1 MRSKNYRGG
10 ILVAF
15 AALALAACG
24 PEDNTAAPSTPQGP
38 ATPPSQTPANVV
50 PAISG
55 SPATTI
61 TAGTTYLFQAS
72 ATDGD
77 GDALTFSAAGLP
89 GWAALNAQTGV
100 LFGTPSEA
108 DVGTTSDIVVTVSDG
123 EASVSLPAFHIVIAS
138 SAPPPANPPPVTPTN
153 RAPVISGAPLANVQ
167 ANTSYTF
174 APNASD
180 ADGQTLSF
188 TIINKPTWAN
198 FSTTTGAISGTPS
211 VSQVRT
217 YSNIVIT
224 VSDGSLSASLPAFA
238 ITVSAAPNRAPT
250 ITGAPATT
258 GTAGTAY
265 SFTPVGSD
273 PDGQT
278 LTYSVAN
285 KPSWAAFNTSTGR
298 LSGTPASTNTGNF
311 ANITISVSDGVL
323 SSALAPFSITVS
335 AAPNGSP
342 TISGTP
348 ATSVV
353 AGSAYAFQPT
363 ASDPDGNTL
372 AFSISGKPAWVTF
385 STATGALSGTPSTAN
400 VGAFTNIVISVSDGT
415 NTQSLPAFTINVT
428 QPVTANGVA
437 TLSWTAPS
445 LNTDDS
451 ALTDL
456 AGYRVYHGTSAAAL
470 TDVVQV
476 TGSATTTYTYNQL
489 ASGTHYFAVSA
500 YNSSGVES
508 GRSAAGSKTI
518 P

>member
-265 SFTPVGSD
+265 SFTPAGSD

-311 ANITISVSDGVL
+311 ANITIIVSDGAL
-323 SSALAPFSITVS
+323 SIAWHRSRLP
-335 AAPNGSP
+335 
-342 TISGTP
+342 
-348 ATSVV
+348 SVPR
-353 AGSAYAFQPT
+353 PT
-363 ASDPDGNTL
+363 APDD
-372 AFSISGKPAWVTF
+372 FRHSGDQRGGGQRICLPTHCKRSRRQHSGVLDLWQARLGDLLHGYRRIVRHTVDRQRGRIHQYRDQRERRHEHPVARGIHHQRD
-385 STATGALSGTPSTAN
+385 ATG
-400 VGAFTNIVISVSDGT
+400 
-415 NTQSLPAFTINVT
+415 
-428 QPVTANGVA
+428 
-437 TLSWTAPS
+437 
-445 LNTDDS
+445 
-451 ALTDL
+451 
-456 AGYRVYHGTSAAAL
+456 YRKR
-470 TDVVQV
+470 Q
-476 TGSATTTYTYNQL
+476 
-489 ASGTHYFAVSA
+489 
-500 YNSSGVES
+500 
-508 GRSAAGSKTI
+508 
-518 P
+518 